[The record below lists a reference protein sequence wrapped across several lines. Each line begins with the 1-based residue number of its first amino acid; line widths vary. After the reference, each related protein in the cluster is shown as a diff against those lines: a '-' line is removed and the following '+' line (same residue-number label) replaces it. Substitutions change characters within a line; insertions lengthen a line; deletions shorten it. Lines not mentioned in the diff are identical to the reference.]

1 MMNRRR
7 FLVTALAGVLISP
20 LAAGAQQAGKV
31 YRIGYL
37 GGTGPAVVAP
47 SMAAFREGL
56 RALGWIEG
64 QGVLIDERWAEGK
77 AERLSGLAAEL
88 VRLKVDVIVTQGSPA
103 TRVAKDATA
112 SIPIPIVM
120 VNTTDPVG
128 QGFIASL
135 ARPGGNITGS
145 SDFAGELSQKRLEL
159 LKEALPKVSRVAVL
173 FDPSHPA
180 HAVEVGRMRNAAE
193 PLGVVLQLAEAAS
206 PEQFQG
212 AFMKMREGRAE
223 ALIVLEG
230 FLNVEN
236 RTLIMRFAASNR
248 LPLMS
253 TVGYTRAG
261 GLMSYTPDLPDM
273 YRRAAGYVDKIL
285 KGAKPADLPVEQ
297 PTKLLLVINLN
308 TARALGLTIPPSVL
322 ARADQIIDP

>member
-1 MMNRRR
+1 MDRRR
-7 FLVTALAGVLISP
+7 FLQTSLAGVLAAP
-20 LAAGAQQAGKV
+20 LGAEAQQTGKV

-47 SMAAFREGL
+47 SMAAFRDGL

-88 VRLKVDVIVTQGSPA
+88 VRLKVDVIVTPGSPA

-112 SIPIPIVM
+112 TIPIVM
-120 VNTTDPVG
+120 VNTTDPVS

-135 ARPGGNITGS
+135 ARPGGNVTGS

-180 HAVEVGRMRNAAE
+180 HAVEVGRMRSAAE
-193 PLGVVLQLAEAAS
+193 TLGVVLQLAEAAS

-273 YRRAAGYVDKIL
+273 YRRAAGYVHKIL

-297 PTKLLLVINLN
+297 PTKLLLVLNLN

-322 ARADQIIDP
+322 ARADEIIDP